1 MKNLSTMALLA
12 GALSCAAVVFAQAPA
27 AQTNNAP
34 SSAQH
39 ALPAG
44 GCSGCSQ
51 NAGLGANTSKVVL
64 TRPIPGS
71 NENMVVGR
79 IENLIPIGILAV
91 LGCEKCAEE
100 AIGWALQ
107 QGSSFE
113 DIDRTLRTVAAMQK
127 LDCFSQQFG
136 PEVVS
141 RMEKPLA
148 AANRALQQAIDRAG
162 R

>member
-1 MKNLSTMALLA
+1 MKNLSTTALLA
-12 GALSCAAVVFAQAPA
+12 GVLSCSAVVFAQATA
-27 AQTNNAP
+27 AQTNNAH
-34 SSAQH
+34 SGAQQP
-39 ALPAG
+39 LTAG
-44 GCSGCSQ
+44 GCIGCSQ
-51 NAGLGANTSKVVL
+51 KAELAGDASKVVFS
-64 TRPIPGS
+64 RPIPGS

-79 IENLIPIGILAV
+79 IENLIPIGVLTV

-113 DIDRTLRTVAAMQK
+113 DIDRTLGTVAAMQK
-127 LDCFSQQFG
+127 LDCFNQQFG

-148 AANRALQQAIDRAG
+148 AAKRALQQAMDRAG
-162 R
+162 K